1 MSNLFES
8 GVDDVIGMIH
18 KKISS
23 EQRLYVRQFL
33 VQKREYR
40 FALIRDFY
48 GQFKKSIDFG
58 QNFIMAM
65 VSLIG
70 LFGRRTKIPSIII
83 TFIRTLKVY
92 VQRNHII
99 PNENRL

>member
-1 MSNLFES
+1 MYYLRFLSNLFES

-58 QNFIMAM
+58 QNFIMPM
-65 VSLIG
+65 VSLKSCDSEIVK
-70 LFGRRTKIPSIII
+70 LRFSQR
-83 TFIRTLKVY
+83 LKLP
-92 VQRNHII
+92 REIF
-99 PNENRL
+99 